1 MLTVN
6 LNSQMKY
13 SVQPQSHAA
22 LRKKEIAAIKHKAVC
37 TCYLTVTYQFINK
50 ARFRLDHYCLISR
63 GGGGEAGIFPHDK
76 LFFSLFLHNKFFLF
90 F

>member
-37 TCYLTVTYQFINK
+37 TCLYMLLNGYLPV
-50 ARFRLDHYCLISR
+50 H
-63 GGGGEAGIFPHDK
+63 
-76 LFFSLFLHNKFFLF
+76 
-90 F
+90 